1 MRVTLE
7 FTLPDE
13 GEEHRAAVHAN
24 TLANAIWEMDALLR
38 NLLKHGDSRFK
49 TPEQLADHIRR
60 EYLCDCLNR
69 LDY

>member
-13 GEEHRAAVHAN
+13 NADHRAAIHAPA
-24 TLANAIWEMDALLR
+24 LAATVWDIDALLR

-49 TPEQLADHIRR
+49 TPDQLAEYIRR
-60 EYLCDCLNR
+60 EHLCDCLNR
-69 LDY
+69 LDQ

>member
-13 GEEHRAAVHAN
+13 SADHRAAIHAPM
-24 TLANAIWEMDALLR
+24 LAAAICDIDALLR

-49 TPEQLADHIRR
+49 TPDQLAEYIRR
-60 EYLCDCLNR
+60 EHLCNCLNL
-69 LDY
+69 LD